1 MSGLVGHQHKARF
14 GNGSRITRMAGKLI
28 VIGTRVLT
36 QRLFVSGGISTCWTK
51 PAKAFFKLPFGMV
64 NRDMDA
70 GCLLTKGFT
79 LVDAEFELAFTDFYM
94 KRALTL
100 LETEKQIWAAGSV

>member
-1 MSGLVGHQHKARF
+1 
-14 GNGSRITRMAGKLI
+14 
-28 VIGTRVLT
+28 
-36 QRLFVSGGISTCWTK
+36 
-51 PAKAFFKLPFGMV
+51 
-64 NRDMDA
+64 MDA